1 MTYTVAHHQGASRHF
16 GFTYGKFSFHFILQS
31 MVASMSSF
39 MHITL
44 FKTSLIR
51 DLLVEKKIQQHS
63 TGKTQVGKIRFI
75 VKIPAVALTAI
86 DCSH

>member
-16 GFTYGKFSFHFILQS
+16 GFTYGKLSFHFILQS

-39 MHITL
+39 MHIAL

-51 DLLVEKKIQQHS
+51 DLLVEKKS
-63 TGKTQVGKIRFI
+63 NNTVLGKPKLGK
-75 VKIPAVALTAI
+75 L
-86 DCSH
+86 DL